1 MLGALGSSLPL
12 LRAAL
17 RRAVDTADSR
27 ELAET
32 ARQLLHCMG
41 AVA

>member
-1 MLGALGSSLPL
+1 MLPAL
-12 LRAAL
+12 RRAL
-17 RRAVDTADSR
+17 RRAVDTADCA
-27 ELAET
+27 ELADT